1 MTGFVRTGGLLGAA
15 AIGALLAGCAARPV
29 SHVDGVTAGL
39 DAVAV
44 AAEAADMIGAKA
56 QPPGPTLAV
65 APVPAAQAGNAVTP
79 ALLNT
84 LRARRYALADG
95 GAAPEGA
102 RRVSYA
108 VVPVEGFVVVRV
120 AVDGWDMA
128 RALGRAR
135 DGRLVPAAPLFV
147 EAPAGTEGDTP

>member
-1 MTGFVRTGGLLGAA
+1 MSARNRKALGVAA
-15 AIGALLAGCAARPV
+15 VGVLLAGCAARPV
-29 SHVDGVTAGL
+29 SHVAGVSGA

-56 QPPGPTLAV
+56 QPPGPSLAV
-65 APVPAAQAGNAVTP
+65 APVPAGQAGNPVTP

-84 LRARRYALADG
+84 LRARRYALAAEPAD
-95 GAAPEGA
+95 GA

-128 RALGRAR
+128 RALGRGR
-135 DGRLVPAAPLFV
+135 DGRLVPVAPLFV
-147 EAPAGTEGDTP
+147 EVPAGTEGDTP